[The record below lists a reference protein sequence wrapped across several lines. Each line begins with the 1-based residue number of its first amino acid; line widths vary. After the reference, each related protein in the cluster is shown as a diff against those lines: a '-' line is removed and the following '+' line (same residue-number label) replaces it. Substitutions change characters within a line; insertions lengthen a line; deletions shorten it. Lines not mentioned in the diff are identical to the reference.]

1 MDWLRHMYDVAR
13 QNAARF
19 EIEMPGFDAFWGKG
33 FFEFEAQEDSQIL
46 FEAFRNDPEKAAL
59 KTPSGKIEIFS
70 ETIDSFGYDDCPGHP
85 AWLEPVEWL
94 GSDKA
99 ARHPLHLIS
108 NQPLRRMHSQL
119 DFGGPSQDTK
129 VAGREPVWLHP
140 DDATSR
146 GVGDGDVVRLF
157 NDRGAC
163 LAGAVVTD
171 RIRSGVVRL
180 STGAWLDPLDAGDI
194 GSLEKHGNPNVL
206 TVDKGSSKLAQSCIA
221 QSALIEIERYA
232 GEAPRVTAYDTPAIV
247 AE

>member
-1 MDWLRHMYDVAR
+1 MTGFSSPCQQAVPPVGEARSDYDIFAGLATRLGVAEAYTEGRGEMDWLRHMYDVAR
-13 QNAARF
+13 RNAARF
-19 EIEMPGFDAFWGKG
+19 EIEMPGFDAFWEKG

-70 ETIDSFGYDDCPGHP
+70 ETIDCFGYDDCPGHP

-157 NDRGAC
+157 NDRRRVPRRGGGDRPDTVRRGAPVDRC
-163 LAGAVVTD
+163 LA
-171 RIRSGVVRL
+171 R
-180 STGAWLDPLDAGDI
+180 PAGR
-194 GSLEKHGNPNVL
+194 G
-206 TVDKGSSKLAQSCIA
+206 
-221 QSALIEIERYA
+221 RYRQPGKA
-232 GEAPRVTAYDTPAIV
+232 R
-247 AE
+247 